1 MKFITFFFIFLFNT
15 SIYSNNFATVDLDLI
30 LNKSTSYQIFI
41 DKINDFIKT
50 ESLEF
55 QANEIILQKNNA
67 DIESKKSILNEND
80 FNNLIS
86 NYNMQLNIYQ
96 NNIANFNLL
105 VDQNIETNKTIIIDK
120 IVEILKKIS
129 IKDDYDFILTNN
141 DYLLAKNK
149 FDISNLVINKLNEYN
164 ILLDTYNTEK

>member
-1 MKFITFFFIFLFNT
+1 MKFITFFFILLFNT

-30 LNKSTSYQIFI
+30 LNKSISYQVFI
-41 DKINDFIKT
+41 DKINDFIKK

-55 QANEIILQKNNA
+55 QANEIILTKNKA

-96 NNIANFNLL
+96 NNIANFNSL

-129 IKDDYDFILTNN
+129 IQNDYDFILTNN

-164 ILLDTYNTEK
+164 ILLDTYNVEK

>member
-55 QANEIILQKNNA
+55 QANEIILQKNKA

-129 IKDDYDFILTNN
+129 IQDDYDFILTNN
-141 DYLLAKNK
+141 DYLLAN
-149 FDISNLVINKLNEYN
+149 VVEA
-164 ILLDTYNTEK
+164 LLGAIYLDL

>member
-55 QANEIILQKNNA
+55 QANEIILQKNKA

-129 IKDDYDFILTNN
+129 IQDDYDFILTNN